1 MLNLCIIKKVQTLS
15 YYVDIKDVEKYIAL
29 KDVHLFVRTCKF
41 EVLQTAQL
49 APSNYS
55 FLAQT
60 IKKETVN
67 FEGSYMLVFDL

>member
-1 MLNLCIIKKVQTLS
+1 MLNLGTIKKLQTLS
-15 YYVDIKDVEKYIAL
+15 YSVDIKDVEKQIAL

-60 IKKETVN
+60 IEKRN
-67 FEGSYMLVFDL
+67 RPF

>member
-15 YYVDIKDVEKYIAL
+15 YYVDIKDVVKQIAL

-55 FLAQT
+55 FLAQI
-60 IKKETVN
+60 IKKETVI
-67 FEGSYMLVFDL
+67 FEGSYMIVFD